1 MTSIEMRN
9 LFNVLYN
16 NIMSN
21 QAPGLNEYEISVFLT
36 KGEFEIVKN
45 YFNPKGNKYQEGF
58 DDSKKRQIDFSN
70 IIKVSINTNII
81 SPTAKLDPRSVCFAL
96 PPDVMFILNEWS
108 ASALNNG
115 VISSDIANYVTVVP
129 ITPDEYQRLMTKPY
143 KYPPLGQAWRLLNN
157 GRYNKHGSQPTGDYV
172 ELISSNSIF
181 SYSVRYVKIP
191 KPIITSDLSADVSIH
206 GNHNRLDCELD
217 PILHEEIVQ
226 RAVELAKAAYI
237 GDVNTTIQVG
247 QRSE

>member
-1 MTSIEMRN
+1 MTAVEMRN

-58 DDSKKRQIDFSN
+58 DDSRKRQIDFSN
-70 IIKVSINTNII
+70 LLKVSTDTVII
-81 SPTAKLDPRSVCFAL
+81 SPSSKLDPRSVCFVL
-96 PPDVMFILNEWS
+96 PSDVMFILNEWS
-108 ASALNNG
+108 ASALNNRA
-115 VISSDIANYVTVVP
+115 VSSDIANYITVVP

-143 KYPPLGQAWRLLNN
+143 KYPPLGQAWRLLNS
-157 GRYNKHGSQPTGDYV
+157 GSYNRGASHIGDYV
-172 ELISSNSIF
+172 ELISSNSIL
-181 SYSVRYVKIP
+181 SYSVRYVKMP
-191 KPIITSDLSADVSIH
+191 SPIITSDLGTGVSIH
-206 GNHNRLDCELD
+206 GEHNRRDCQLD